1 MGINQGGNLM
11 LPNRMQLSRQTE
23 EQLKK
28 LKGYTGIT
36 PNVAARL
43 AFFRS
48 VESEFRYSP
57 ERDNKKLDGS
67 LVLDKI
73 TWLGETLQTT
83 ELVLKMLYPQMAQK
97 DMIKAWAAHV
107 EDGVAALR
115 NYRSLKD
122 LSCAISTNGS

>member
-1 MGINQGGNLM
+1 M

-28 LKGYTGIT
+28 MKSYTGIT

-57 ERDNKKLDGS
+57 ERDNKKLDGA

-83 ELVLKMLYPQMAQK
+83 ELVLKMLYPDLEHKML
-97 DMIKAWAAHV
+97 IKAWAAHV
-107 EDGVAALR
+107 EDGISAIRNIKSLTQLSSAL
-115 NYRSLKD
+115 
-122 LSCAISTNGS
+122 

>member
-1 MGINQGGNLM
+1 M
-11 LPNRMQLSRQTE
+11 LPNRMMLSRQTE

-57 ERDNKKLDGS
+57 EQDSKKLDGS

-73 TWLGETLQTT
+73 TWLGDTLEAT
-83 ELVLKMLYPQMAQK
+83 ELILRMLYPGLDQK
-97 DMIKAWAAHV
+97 MIIKAWAAHI
-107 EDGVAALR
+107 EDGIAPLR
-115 NYRSLKD
+115 NHKNI
-122 LSCAISTNGS
+122 LSFVKAI

>member
-1 MGINQGGNLM
+1 M

-23 EQLKK
+23 EQLKR
-28 LKGYTGIT
+28 LKGFTGIT
-36 PNVAARL
+36 PNVSARI

-57 ERDNKKLDGS
+57 ERDNKKLDGA

-83 ELVLKMLYPQMAQK
+83 ELLLKMLYPHMEQK
-97 DMIKAWAAHV
+97 ILIKAWAAHV
-107 EDGVAALR
+107 EDGIAALR
-115 NYRSLKD
+115 NHRSLRD
-122 LSCAISTNGS
+122 LAVAI

>member
-1 MGINQGGNLM
+1 M
-11 LPNRMQLSRQTE
+11 LPNRMVLSRQTE
-23 EQLKK
+23 DQLKK

-48 VESEFRYSP
+48 IESEFRYSS
-57 ERDNKKLDGS
+57 ERDSKKLDGS

-73 TWLGETLQTT
+73 TWLGETLQAT
-83 ELVLKMLYPQMAQK
+83 ELVLKMLYPQLDQK
-97 DMIKAWAAHV
+97 ALIKAWAAHV
-107 EDGVAALR
+107 EDGIAGLR

-122 LSCAISTNGS
+122 LSINI

>member
-1 MGINQGGNLM
+1 M
-11 LPNRMQLSRQTE
+11 LPNRMALSRQTE

-57 ERDNKKLDGS
+57 ERDSKKLDGS

-73 TWLGETLQTT
+73 TWLGETLQAT
-83 ELVLKMLYPQMAQK
+83 ELILKMLYPELEQK
-97 DMIKAWAAHV
+97 AMIKAWAAHI
-107 EDGVAALR
+107 EDGIAGLR

-122 LSCAISTNGS
+122 FSMGM

>member
-1 MGINQGGNLM
+1 M
-11 LPNRMQLSRQTE
+11 LPNRMVLSRQTE

-28 LKGYTGIT
+28 LKGYTGVT

-57 ERDNKKLDGS
+57 EQDIKKLDGS

-73 TWLGETLQTT
+73 TWLGETLQAT
-83 ELVLKMLYPQMAQK
+83 ELVLKMLYPQLAQK
-97 DMIKAWAAHV
+97 DIIKAWAAHV
-107 EDGVAALR
+107 EDGIAALR
-115 NYRSLKD
+115 NYRNLIQ
-122 LSCAISTNGS
+122 LVNNI

>member
-1 MGINQGGNLM
+1 M
-11 LPNRMQLSRQTE
+11 LPNRMALSRQTE

-48 VESEFRYSP
+48 VESEFRYAP
-57 ERDNKKLDGS
+57 ERDSKKLDGT

-83 ELVLKMLYPQMAQK
+83 ELVLKMLYPRLAQK

-107 EDGVAALR
+107 EDGIASLR
-115 NYRSLKD
+115 NYRTLRD
-122 LSCAISTNGS
+122 LVQAI

>member
-1 MGINQGGNLM
+1 M
-11 LPNRMQLSRQTE
+11 LPNRMVLSRQTE
-23 EQLKK
+23 DQLKK

-57 ERDNKKLDGS
+57 ERDSKKLDGS

-73 TWLGETLQTT
+73 TWLGETLQAT
-83 ELVLKMLYPQMAQK
+83 ELVLKMLYPQLEQK
-97 DMIKAWAAHV
+97 AMIKAWAAHV
-107 EDGVAALR
+107 EDGIAALR
-115 NYRSLKD
+115 NHRSL
-122 LSCAISTNGS
+122 LQLINNIQ

>member
-1 MGINQGGNLM
+1 M

-28 LKGYTGIT
+28 LKGYTGVT

-57 ERDNKKLDGS
+57 EEGSKKLDGS

-83 ELVLKMLYPQMAQK
+83 ELVLKMLYPQLEQSSI
-97 DMIKAWAAHV
+97 IKAWAAHV
-107 EDGVAALR
+107 EDGISSLR
-115 NYRSLKD
+115 NYRNLKD
-122 LSCAISTNGS
+122 FTLNI

>member
-1 MGINQGGNLM
+1 M
-11 LPNRMQLSRQTE
+11 LPNRMALSRQTE
-23 EQLKK
+23 DQLKK

-48 VESEFRYSP
+48 VESEFRYSL

-73 TWLGETLQTT
+73 TWLGETLQAT
-83 ELVLKMLYPQMAQK
+83 ELVLKMLYPQLDQRA
-97 DMIKAWAAHV
+97 MIKAWAAHV
-107 EDGVAALR
+107 EDGIAALR
-115 NYRSLKD
+115 NYRNLKD
-122 LSCAISTNGS
+122 LVQAL

>member
-1 MGINQGGNLM
+1 
-11 LPNRMQLSRQTE
+11 MQLDRQTE

-48 VESEFRYSP
+48 VESEFRYFS
-57 ERDNKKLDGS
+57 ESNNKKLDGM
-67 LVLDKI
+67 LVMDKI
-73 TWLGETLQTT
+73 TWLGETLQAT
-83 ELVLKMLYPQMAQK
+83 ELVLKMLYPQLEQK
-97 DMIKAWAAHV
+97 ELVKAWAVHV

-115 NYRSLKD
+115 NYRNLKD
-122 LSCAISTNGS
+122 FTLGL